1 MKGDIRDGVILISQ
15 NHSRALNVNVIGTLN
30 VPSMATCPFFLPLKF
45 ENWRNRIVAR
55 EKLCVRE
62 IAKTDV
68 VAIFGQQQDILK
80 LHQFIL
86 SWISSCLKGFSHM
99 TSILMMHVILD

>member
-1 MKGDIRDGVILISQ
+1 MVCHTDFAKSLPRIKCQCHWHPQFSLCGSS
-15 NHSRALNVNVIGTLN
+15 SRL
-30 VPSMATCPFFLPLKF
+30 FFLPLKF

-86 SWISSCLKGFSHM
+86 SFFGEKVSP
-99 TSILMMHVILD
+99 T